1 MLRVLFS
8 TACSIN
14 DNAYNVRIC
23 IDGNSPEHFPP
34 TSDNILLTNDSFQ
47 LKSDHLGY
55 IRIEFEF
62 LNSKKIDSIDKNDD
76 TIPRTIILNKLLNI
90 KRKET
95 LSNTTTQIN
104 LNYVEIS
111 ELFLWIIKEI
121 KIEIDSISGDQ
132 FYSILNENLLKIK
145 DRPRNLLVFVNP
157 QCGKRK

>member
-1 MLRVLFS
+1 MIMHIMFVF
-8 TACSIN
+8 
-14 DNAYNVRIC
+14 
-23 IDGNSPEHFPP
+23 E
-34 TSDNILLTNDSFQ
+34 
-47 LKSDHLGY
+47 SDHLGY

-62 LNSKKIDSIDKNDD
+62 LNSEKIDSIDKNDD

-145 DRPRNLLVFVNP
+145 DRPQSLLVFVNP

>member
-1 MLRVLFS
+1 MFVF
-8 TACSIN
+8 
-14 DNAYNVRIC
+14 
-23 IDGNSPEHFPP
+23 E
-34 TSDNILLTNDSFQ
+34 
-47 LKSDHLGY
+47 SDHLGY

-62 LNSKKIDSIDKNDD
+62 LNSEKIDSIDKNDD

-145 DRPRNLLVFVNP
+145 DRPQSLLVFVNP